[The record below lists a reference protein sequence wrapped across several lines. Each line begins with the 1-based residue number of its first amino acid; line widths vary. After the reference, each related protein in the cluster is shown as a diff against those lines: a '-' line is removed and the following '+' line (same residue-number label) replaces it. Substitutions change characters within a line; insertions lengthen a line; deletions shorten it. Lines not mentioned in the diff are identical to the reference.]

1 MSHALRRCKER
12 AWPMSHLRNEP
23 GEAPSGQGGALIRY
37 RCTRA
42 LWLSLTAASLGGCVS
57 ENSPYQDVRK
67 VVAGRTGHD
76 VRWSHLDGDSE
87 ARKATREALSKP
99 LTAEAAVKIA
109 LLNSAE
115 LQAAFEGIGIARGDL
130 VSAWR
135 VPNPTA
141 EASLRF
147 RKGRSATLD
156 FSVTEDLSELIFLP
170 LRAGVASAELD
181 AAKLEVAG
189 KAMDLVF
196 EARSAFYGYLADQ
209 QVLELRATVLKAL
222 EASAITAKA
231 LHDAGNITDLDLAN
245 EQVLYEEARVNLAVS
260 QTSIVASR
268 QRLTSL
274 MGLWGNDA
282 NWKIESRLAEPGE
295 VTLTDLEAKAIQ
307 NSLDLQIIRHRFTAA
322 AKRANL
328 ERASGILP
336 DLKAGVTAER
346 EENEWSY
353 GPLAEVELP
362 LFYQGQGE
370 VARAQ
375 AEMRR
380 QGQLLRARA
389 VQVRSAARTA
399 AVRVAA
405 TRDRATYF
413 KNVLLPARERI
424 LNQTQL
430 QFNAMSISVF
440 QLLIA
445 KRDQVE
451 TARLY
456 VEALRDYWT
465 ARAEAEQL
473 RSGRLSASGAAMLP
487 TETVSS
493 GGRAAGH

>member
-1 MSHALRRCKER
+1 M
-12 AWPMSHLRNEP
+12 PHLRHEP
-23 GEAPSGQGGALIRY
+23 REAPGRQGGALIRHRY
-37 RCTRA
+37 ARA
-42 LWLSLTAASLGGCVS
+42 LWLSLVAASLGGCVS
-57 ENSPYQDVRK
+57 ENSPYQDVRR

-109 LLNSAE
+109 LLNSADM
-115 LQAAFEGIGIARGDL
+115 QAAFEGIGIARGDL
-130 VSAWR
+130 VSAWQL
-135 VPNPTA
+135 PNPTA

-147 RKGRSATLD
+147 RKEQSATLD
-156 FSVTEDLSELIFLP
+156 FSVTGDLSELILMP

-189 KAMDLVF
+189 KAMDLIF
-196 EARSAFYGYLADQ
+196 EVRSAFYGYLADQ
-209 QVLELRATVLKAL
+209 QVLELRTTVLEAL
-222 EASAITAKA
+222 EASATTAMA

-245 EQVLYEEARVNLAVS
+245 EQVLYEEARVNLAAS
-260 QTSIVASR
+260 QASIVASK
-268 QRLTSL
+268 QRLTSV
-274 MGLWGNDA
+274 MGLWGKDA
-282 NWKIESRLAEPGE
+282 DWKTESRLAEPGE
-295 VTLTDLEAKAIQ
+295 VTLTDLEARAIQ
-307 NSLDLQIIRHRFTAA
+307 NSVDLQIIRHRFTAA

-336 DLKAGVTAER
+336 ELKAGVAAER

-380 QGQLLRARA
+380 QGQLLKARA
-389 VQVRSAARTA
+389 IQVRSAARTA
-399 AVRVAA
+399 AVRIAA
-405 TRDRATYF
+405 ARDRAAHF

-440 QLLIA
+440 QLLMA

-473 RSGRLSASGAAMLP
+473 RAGRLSAGTAGMLP
-487 TETVSS
+487 MEAVSS
-493 GGRAAGH
+493 EGRAVEH